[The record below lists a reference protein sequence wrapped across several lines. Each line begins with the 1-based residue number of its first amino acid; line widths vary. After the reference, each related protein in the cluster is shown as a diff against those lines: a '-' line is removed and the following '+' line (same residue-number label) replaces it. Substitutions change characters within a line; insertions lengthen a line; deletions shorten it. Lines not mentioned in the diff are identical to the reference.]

1 MSKNGAPFIT
11 FEGGEG
17 SGKSTQV
24 EILNRTLLQADIDVL
39 SLREPGG
46 TPGAEHIR
54 ELVLHRDTEL
64 WTPVTEALLMSAS
77 RSDLVSKRLIPALD
91 KGVWVLCDRF
101 TDSTLAYQGFGHK
114 LGYEAIDALNHFTVS
129 DLKPDLTFVF
139 ELNPELGLERAEVR
153 DGAKDR
159 IEAYD
164 INFHRRVA
172 EGFAEV
178 IKRNPDRCISINA
191 LLDIDIISKQIL
203 QEVDRRFGK
212 QKSASV

>member
-1 MSKNGAPFIT
+1 MKNRAPFIT

-17 SGKSTQV
+17 TGKTTQV
-24 EILNRTLLQADIDVL
+24 EILNRTLLQLEVDVL

-54 ELVLHRDTEL
+54 ELVLHRDTEH

-77 RSDLVSKRLIPALD
+77 RSDLVRKRLIPALD
-91 KGVWVLCDRF
+91 KGTWVLCDRF
-101 TDSTLAYQGFGHK
+101 TDSTMAYQGFGHQ
-114 LGYEAIDALNHFTVS
+114 LGYEEIDSLNHFTVG

-139 ELNPELGLERAEVR
+139 ELNPELGLARAEVR
-153 DGAKDR
+153 NGSKDR

-164 INFHRRVA
+164 LQFHKRVA

-178 IKRNPDRCISINA
+178 LKRNPERCVAINA
-191 LLDIDIISKQIL
+191 LFDIDMIAAHIYT
-203 QEVDRRFGK
+203 EVERRFFH
-212 QKSASV
+212 A